1 MDSEA
6 EQSDIVGFWDKVAAG
21 VRRLGLAEEQLFLI
35 LTLFIGG
42 VVGLAVVAFIVL
54 TENLGSQMY
63 PPAGAPWRRV
73 VVPVVGALITGYLLY
88 RFAPDA
94 RGSGVPQT
102 KAALFARAGRITINT
117 VIGKFLFTAG
127 ALASGIPLGREG
139 PSVQVGAGIASVIG
153 RRLGLSQD
161 RAKALVPAGVS
172 AALAAAF
179 NTPLAAVLFTL
190 EELMGD
196 MHAPVLGS
204 VVLSAATSWLVL
216 RMVLGDEP
224 LFHVPHYDLVHPV
237 EFIFYALLGLL
248 GGLVSVVF
256 VKLLLRLR
264 AWFLRLPAR
273 GQWFYPVAGG
283 LSVGLLGLF
292 VPEVLGVGYK
302 FVSQALNGGMLL
314 RLMVILVV
322 FKLLTVVISYAS
334 GNAGGIFGPSL
345 YIGAMLGG
353 AVGYVAHTV
362 LPGYTGTP
370 GAYALVGMGAAFAGI
385 IRAPMTSVVMIFE
398 ITRDYSIIVPLMIAN
413 TISLFISARLQPLPI
428 YEELSLQDGI
438 HLPTSK
444 TLGRSTSPLV
454 ERALRPAT
462 EILSAQMTV
471 SEALERVRKST
482 SHAWPVMD
490 KGKFV
495 GMMAAHI
502 LEEAAEQGQTAQP
515 LSALL
520 PSGSFPHVHS
530 DQPLEQALGR
540 MGKAGLDVLPVVS
553 RANVHELQGV
563 VTLPEVLHIY
573 GIQPIG
579 PSSDREEVGESSNP
593 GSEPGPR
600 TS

>member
-1 MDSEA
+1 M
-6 EQSDIVGFWDKVAAG
+6 
-21 VRRLGLAEEQLFLI
+21 
-35 LTLFIGG
+35 
-42 VVGLAVVAFIVL
+42 GLAVVAFIVL
-54 TENLGSQMY
+54 TENLGSRMY
-63 PPAGAPWRRV
+63 PPGSAAWRRV
-73 VVPVVGALITGYLLY
+73 LIPVIGSLVTGYLLY

-102 KAALFARAGRITINT
+102 KAALLARAGRITINT

-153 RRLGLSQD
+153 RRLGLS
-161 RAKALVPAGVS
+161 RERVKALVPAGTS

-204 VVLSAATSWLVL
+204 VVLSATTSWLVL
-216 RMVLGDEP
+216 RMVLGHEP
-224 LFHVPHYDLVHPV
+224 LFHVPHYELVHPV

-256 VKLLLRLR
+256 VKLLLRMR
-264 AWFLRLPAR
+264 AWFLRLPVR
-273 GQWFYPVAGG
+273 SQWFHPVAGG
-283 LSVGLLGLF
+283 LAVGLVGLF

-322 FKLLTVVISYAS
+322 FKLLTVAIGYAS

-353 AVGYVAHTV
+353 PVGEVAHHI
-362 LPGYTGTP
+362 LPGFTGAP

-385 IRAPMTSVVMIFE
+385 IRAPMTSVIMIFE

-413 TISLFISARLQPLPI
+413 MISLFISARFQPLPI

-444 TLGRSTSPLV
+444 TAGRSTSLLV
-454 ERALRPAT
+454 ERALRPTT
-462 EILSAQMTV
+462 EFFTTQMTV
-471 SEALERVRKST
+471 SQALERARRST
-482 SHAWPVMD
+482 SHAWPV
-490 KGKFV
+490 
-495 GMMAAHI
+495 I
-502 LEEAAEQGQTAQP
+502 EQGK
-515 LSALL
+515 L
-520 PSGSFPHVHS
+520 
-530 DQPLEQALGR
+530 
-540 MGKAGLDVLPVVS
+540 K
-553 RANVHELQGV
+553 
-563 VTLPEVLHIY
+563 
-573 GIQPIG
+573 
-579 PSSDREEVGESSNP
+579 
-593 GSEPGPR
+593 
-600 TS
+600 TSVWID